1 MSRTE
6 SSLRQRLWLAALLL
20 LPALLP
26 PAAAND
32 ERDSSEARESRDR
45 GELRRERS
53 RSDEDRTRRSRDS
66 ERQRDPPVS
75 EPTRSGDATATS
87 TGTGSD
93 GDGKTLKA
101 ASSSREDQA
110 KAAEDVAKAEA
121 DAREEAA
128 KAAEDYAEDQARAAE
143 DAAKDAEDAAEDA
156 EEERQ
161 ERAENSD
168 RLGEPYRLERDSE
181 GRERVPGEVL
191 MIGRA
196 DAVARV
202 RAAGYQLRAERRL
215 AARDE
220 SVLRVVVP
228 AGLSVEQAVRQ
239 LQDLVPAAS
248 VAPNHVYR
256 PSQAAAAARPLG
268 AEPARGGSASLQR
281 TIGIL
286 DTGVDTRSGLLASAV
301 LRSQSFTGSP
311 YTPRAHGT
319 LVAEL
324 AAARGAWLAV
334 ADVFGADGEQR
345 LVAPA
350 DAIAAAIAWLMAE
363 QVPVI
368 NISIEGPDN
377 AVMALMVQR
386 ATQAGIAVVAAAGN
400 GGPAAAPVYPAAYA
414 DVIAVTAIDA
424 QDRVYRRANR
434 GAYIS
439 FAAPGV
445 DVVSNAGSYDRRPV
459 SGTSFAA
466 PRAAAVIAER
476 LFAGAGDGGPLPSK
490 VVLAELRHRARDLG
504 AAGRDP
510 VFGWGAIMPAVT
522 GRAAGGAGAGA
533 TRILP

>member
-6 SSLRQRLWLAALLL
+6 PSFHPRRWLAPLLL
-20 LPALLP
+20 LLVLP
-26 PAAAND
+26 LQAAAND
-32 ERDSSEARESRDR
+32 ERDSSEIRESRDR

-53 RSDEDRTRRSRDS
+53 RSDEDKAHRSRDG
-66 ERQRDPPVS
+66 ERPRDSQRA
-75 EPTRSGDATATS
+75 EPSRSGDSTATS
-87 TGTGSD
+87 SG
-93 GDGKTLKA
+93 GDGKTVKA

-110 KAAEDVAKAEA
+110 KAAEDAAKAGA

-128 KAAEDYAEDQARAAE
+128 KVAEDDAEDLARAAE

-156 EEERQ
+156 EEERH

-168 RLGEPYRLERDSE
+168 RLGERYLLERDSE
-181 GRERVPGEVL
+181 GRERLPGEVL

-202 RAAGYQLRAERRL
+202 RAAGYQLRGQRRL
-215 AARDE
+215 ADRDE
-220 SVLRVVVP
+220 LLLRVGVP
-228 AGLSVEQAVRQ
+228 AGLSVEQAVRR
-239 LQDLVPAAS
+239 LQELEPAAS

-256 PSQAAAAARPLG
+256 PSQAAAAARALA

-286 DTGVDTRSGLLASAV
+286 DTGVDTRSDLLASAV

-324 AAARGAWLAV
+324 AAARGARLAV

-377 AVMALMVQR
+377 SVMALMVQR

-445 DVVSNAGSYDRRPV
+445 DVISNAGSYDRRPV

-476 LFAGAGDGGPLPSK
+476 LFAGRGDGGPLPSK
-490 VVLAELRHRARDLG
+490 EVLAELRHRARDLG

-510 VFGWGAIMPAVT
+510 VFGWGAILPVAT
-522 GRAAGGAGAGA
+522 GFASGAAGTGA

>member
-6 SSLRQRLWLAALLL
+6 SSFRQRLWLATLLL

-26 PAAAND
+26 PAVAND
-32 ERDSSEARESRDR
+32 ERDSSEIRESRDR

-53 RSDEDRTRRSRDS
+53 RGDEDKTRRSRDS
-66 ERQRDPPVS
+66 ERQRDQPVS
-75 EPTRSGDATATS
+75 EPTRSSDSTVTS
-87 TGTGSD
+87 TGTG
-93 GDGKTLKA
+93 GDGKTLRVTT
-101 ASSSREDQA
+101 SSREDQA
-110 KAAEDVAKAEA
+110 KAAEDAAKAEA

-143 DAAKDAEDAAEDA
+143 DAAKDAEDAADDA

-161 ERAENSD
+161 ERAENSG
-168 RLGEPYRLERDSE
+168 RLGERYLPERDSD
-181 GRERVPGEVL
+181 GRERLPGEVL

-220 SVLRVVVP
+220 SVLRVAVP

-239 LQDLVPAAS
+239 LQELVPAAS

-268 AEPARGGSASLQR
+268 AEPARGGSTSLQR

-286 DTGVDTRSGLLASAV
+286 DTGVDTSSGPLASAV

-324 AAARGAWLAV
+324 AAARGARLAV

-466 PRAAAVIAER
+466 PRVAAVIAER

-522 GRAAGGAGAGA
+522 GLAAGGAGAGA